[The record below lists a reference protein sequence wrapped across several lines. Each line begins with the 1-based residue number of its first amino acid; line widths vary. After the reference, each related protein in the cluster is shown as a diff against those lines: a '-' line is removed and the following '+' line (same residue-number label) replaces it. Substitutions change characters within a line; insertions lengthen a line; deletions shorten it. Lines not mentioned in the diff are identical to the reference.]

1 MGSDEIVPYLH
12 DLLDDAAGTAALI
25 NNQSRALDAILS
37 SHENNVAARQNQDMR
52 TISAFAALLALPT
65 LIAGLYGM
73 NFKNIPLVQWQY
85 GWLVIGAAI
94 IVVDVVIYLMFKRR
108 HWL

>member
-1 MGSDEIVPYLH
+1 
-12 DLLDDAAGTAALI
+12 
-25 NNQSRALDAILS
+25 
-37 SHENNVAARQNQDMR
+37 MR

-85 GWLVIGAAI
+85 GWIVVAAAI
-94 IVVDVVIYLMFKRR
+94 IVVDIIIYVMFKRR
-108 HWL
+108 RWL

>member
-1 MGSDEIVPYLH
+1 MS
-12 DLLDDAAGTAALI
+12 
-25 NNQSRALDAILS
+25 
-37 SHENNVAARQNQDMR
+37 ARQNKDMR

-73 NFKNIPLVQWQY
+73 NFKNIPLVEWQY
-85 GWLVIGAAI
+85 GWLVVGGM
-94 IVVDVVIYLMFKRR
+94 IVVIDVVIYVMFKRR